1 MKSTMAKII
10 LGCFLTFSLMSV
22 LSGVLAFGQAI
33 SGDIVGT
40 ITDQHGA
47 AIPNATVTATN
58 TATGVKS
65 VTQSNAS
72 GEYRFNNLA
81 IGNYD
86 LSAGSAGFP
95 SSMLENFNVELNKT
109 ATGNLVFSVSGGTPT
124 LERHDRS

>member
-1 MKSTMAKII
+1 MKSRMAKTI

-65 VTQSNAS
+65 VTQSNTS
-72 GEYRFNNLA
+72 GEYKINNLA
-81 IGNYD
+81 IRNYHS
-86 LSAGSAGFP
+86 SAGSAGF
-95 SSMLENFNVELNKT
+95 
-109 ATGNLVFSVSGGTPT
+109 A
-124 LERHDRS
+124 RSLTED